1 MKSLITLLIITCIG
15 LAQSPEEKGLQIAVE
30 MDKRDQGFQ
39 DTKVSLT
46 MTLRNQ
52 HGEESVRYMRSK
64 TLEGVE
70 DGDKSI
76 IVFDRPADVK
86 GTATLTYTHK
96 VGSDDQWLYLPAIK
110 RVKRIS
116 SNNKSGPF
124 MGSEFAYEDLSSQE
138 VEKYTYKYIKDEG
151 NNFLVERYPVD
162 PKSGYTKHLVWVNKT
177 EYRAE
182 KVEFYDRKGEHL
194 KTLTFNGYKKYLN
207 KFWRAAEF
215 KMENHQT
222 GKTTTLAFSEYEF
235 GNDFSDRDFN
245 KNSLK
250 RVR

>member
-1 MKSLITLLIITCIG
+1 MKQVFTLLVIAILA
-15 LAQSPEEKGLQIAVE
+15 LAQSPEEKGLEIAKE
-30 MDKRDQGFQ
+30 MDKRDQGFK

-52 HGEESVRYMRSK
+52 HGQESIRYMRSK

-151 NNFLVERYPVD
+151 DNFLVERYPVD
-162 PKSGYTKHLVWVNKT
+162 PKSGYTKHLVWVNKQ

-182 KVEFYDRKGEHL
+182 KIEFYDRKGELL
-194 KTLTFNGYKKYLN
+194 KTLSFNGYKKYLN

-215 KMENHQT
+215 KMANHQT
-222 GKTTTLAFSEYEF
+222 GKTTTLAFSEYK
-235 GNDFSDRDFN
+235 FSNGFKDRDFN